1 MGLTTRK
8 PTIHRLTALTA
19 ALTVAVLGLAAPAA
33 ASHVSCGDVI
43 TTDTTLDS
51 DVGPCVASDGII
63 IGADGITLDLNGFE
77 VFGGPLDGEGNIG
90 VRLNGRLN
98 VTVTNGTVRD
108 FDAGVALIGGS
119 TSNKITAITARDN
132 IGSTLSAFGDGIAIS
147 DSHDNLIKDNIAT
160 GNGPFDGIGLFG
172 SSSGNTIN
180 HNTVTNNDVAS
191 SPTVNQD
198 DGIRLEPGTSNNKVV
213 NNTVHGNGLDG
224 IAVFFQST
232 GNVIENNDIRDNG
245 FHDKIHR
252 KGDGIRVFSEGNN
265 TLIKSNSVFDNAAN
279 GIRVDSLNNDIL
291 DNKTGGNGVGI
302 ENAFDLHD
310 SNENCDNN
318 TWSNNSFDT
327 ANPPCTTG

>member
-1 MGLTTRK
+1 MGLTTGR
-8 PTIHRLTALTA
+8 PTIRRLTALTT
-19 ALTVAVLGLAAPAA
+19 ALTVAILGLAAPAA

-51 DVGPCVASDGII
+51 DVGPCTSDGLII
-63 IGADGITLDLNGFE
+63 EADGITLDLNGHRI
-77 VFGGPLDGEGNIG
+77 FGLEDLPGEGVG
-90 VRLNGRLN
+90 VRIVGRTG
-98 VTVTNGTVRD
+98 VHVTNGVISD
-108 FDAGVALIGGS
+108 FDAGVALLDGANQ
-119 TSNKITAITARDN
+119 NKVSGITARDN
-132 IGSTLSAFGDGIAIS
+132 VGTAFGDFGDGIAIS
-147 DSHDNLIKDNIAT
+147 QSHDNLILKNT
-160 GNGPFDGIGLFG
+160 VVRNGPFDGIGMFNG
-172 SSSGNTIN
+172 SSGNTIN
-180 HNTVTNNDVAS
+180 QNFVADNDIAS

-198 DGIRLEPGTSNNKVV
+198 DGIRMEPNTTNNTVV
-213 NNTVHGNGLDG
+213 NNTVLRNGLDG

-232 GNVIENNDIRDNG
+232 GNVIENNTVRDNG
-245 FHDKIHR
+245 FHDKLHR

-291 DNKTGGNGVGI
+291 DNKTGGNGVEI

-318 TWSNNSFDT
+318 TWSNNTFDT